1 MAINNSKL
9 RVEYLYLLSFV
20 FFAALGHP
28 LGKIIVQDM
37 HPVLL
42 GTASLVVGLLV
53 IVLFIFL
60 TGKSRTL
67 FKMQWRDVLLSA
79 GIGIPCFFFFQILT
93 FSALSRIPA
102 SVNAFLINT
111 SVIFIS
117 LLASIVLKERL
128 PLIRIAA
135 IVIAF
140 VGVVFVV
147 FNSGF
152 GRGESIDLIGCL
164 FSILAAMSF
173 ALYSV
178 FGKKLVERNDPINVV
193 AIAIMSGLI
202 LLSVFTLLTTGYGSL
217 LDIRPKTWLLTII
230 LGATMIGLAYPM
242 WFLSLRKLPLSH
254 ISIFVYI
261 TPIFAVMLSFLI
273 LHEVFGWRFWIGGVL
288 ILGGIIITGIYGKDG
303 RPVNST

>member
-178 FGKKLVERNDPINVV
+178 FGKNLSSATIQ
-193 AIAIMSGLI
+193 STS
-202 LLSVFTLLTTGYGSL
+202 LLS
-217 LDIRPKTWLLTII
+217 
-230 LGATMIGLAYPM
+230 
-242 WFLSLRKLPLSH
+242 LSC
-254 ISIFVYI
+254 
-261 TPIFAVMLSFLI
+261 
-273 LHEVFGWRFWIGGVL
+273 
-288 ILGGIIITGIYGKDG
+288 
-303 RPVNST
+303 PV

>member
-1 MAINNSKL
+1 MAIHNSKL

-102 SVNAFLINT
+102 SVNAFL
-111 SVIFIS
+111 IFIS